1 MSRIRPRI
9 TRPAL
14 ALAAATCAMT
24 AGLPITAAENGKGDL
39 PAILTKARE
48 HAHLPALGAA
58 VLLKGKVVALDVV
71 GTRKLGG
78 RVAATKDDLFHLGSN
93 TKSMTATLIATLVE
107 DRKLRWNETLP
118 ELFPDLA
125 AKMDPGFKAVTLD
138 QLLCHR
144 AGLSGE
150 TAPPGTTMLQLAE
163 GTGPLPRQR
172 RAYTEAFLTQK
183 PEYEPGTRF
192 VYSNA
197 GYVIA
202 GAAAERVTGQSW
214 EDLMRKRLFQP
225 LGMKTAGFGPPG
237 TPGREDQPWP
247 HAFLSGKGFPVAP
260 GPRADNP
267 TVIGPAGTVNASLED
282 WAKYIQANLD
292 DNRILKKE
300 AWKHLHTPPAG
311 ADYGFGWGFTDRP
324 WAGGVALTHSGS
336 NTMNYAVVWMAPRK
350 DFAVLTVTNQGGDP
364 AAQACDEVSLA
375 CINRYLGEK

>member
-1 MSRIRPRI
+1 MSATRPR
-9 TRPAL
+9 TAPAAL
-14 ALAAATCAMT
+14 ALLAVACAMT
-24 AGLPITAAENGKGDL
+24 AVPTPAAENGKTDL
-39 PAILTKARE
+39 APILTKARDRG
-48 HAHLPALGAA
+48 HLPALGAA

-125 AKMDPGFKAVTLD
+125 EKMDPGFKTVTLD

-150 TAPPGTTMLQLAE
+150 TAPPGMTMLQLAD
-163 GTGPLPRQR
+163 GSGPVPPQR
-172 RAYTEAFLTQK
+172 RAYTEAFLTHK

-192 VYSNA
+192 VYANA

-214 EDLMRKRLFQP
+214 EDLMRRRLFQP
-225 LGMKTAGFGPPG
+225 LGMKTAGFGPAG

-247 HAFLSGKGFPVAP
+247 HALLSGKGFPVAP

-267 TVIGPAGTVNASLED
+267 PVVGPAGTVHASLED
-282 WAKYIQANLD
+282 WAKYVQANLD
-292 DNRILKKE
+292 EGHLLKRE
-300 AWKHLHTPPAG
+300 SWKHLHTPPAG
-311 ADYGFGWGFTDRP
+311 ADYGFGWGVVDRP
-324 WAGGVALTHSGS
+324 WAGGTALTHSGS

-350 DFAVLTVTNQGGDP
+350 DFAVLTVTNEGGDP
-364 AAQACDEVSLA
+364 AAQACDDVA
-375 CINRYLGEK
+375 TAAIGRYLGEK